1 MEQILMRGQHRLGF
15 SITGR
20 LSAESKNN
28 GNRRAPRHAYNDD
41 AWIRAEGFPL
51 RRCRVLDL
59 SRAGVRLTTANP
71 DRIPDIFTLILW
83 KNGSGL
89 PARVKWRR
97 HTQIGAEFAAERRP
111 GSSS

>member
-1 MEQILMRGQHRLGF
+1 
-15 SITGR
+15 
-20 LSAESKNN
+20 
-28 GNRRAPRHAYNDD
+28 
-41 AWIRAEGFPL
+41 
-51 RRCRVLDL
+51 
-59 SRAGVRLTTANP
+59 
-71 DRIPDIFTLILW
+71 LILW